1 MKTRQ
6 LILLLGLFLL
16 NSCIVKS
23 LFPFYTKDSIS
34 FEQKFIGKWHD
45 EKNNYCEVFSFKVE
59 YLKDKQVSSP
69 EDLSSE
75 DLEEYN
81 KYKDGYYVELSDE
94 DRKASFIAIPFKVR
108 DQLFLDFS
116 LFDVDMKT
124 INPVAS
130 GHLVGMH
137 TLAKIDFSE
146 DNNSLELIWFT
157 EEKLVQLLKE
167 DRIKIKHERTG
178 VNHTG
183 YLLTASSDELERF
196 LSKYIDSDIQDKWEG
211 ETIQYYFKR

>member
-1 MKTRQ
+1 MKNRRF
-6 LILLLGLFLL
+6 IFVMGVFLL

-45 EKNNYCEVFSFKVE
+45 EKNNYCEVFSFKE
-59 YLKDKQVSSP
+59 MYLKDKKVSSP
-69 EDLSSE
+69 EDLSEE
-75 DLEEYN
+75 DLEEY
-81 KYKDGYYVELSDE
+81 KMYKDGYYVELSDE
-94 DRKASFIAIPFKVR
+94 ERNASFVAMPFKIR

-116 LFDVDMKT
+116 LFDVDMNT
-124 INPVAS
+124 INPVAT

-137 TLAKIDFSE
+137 TLAKLEFSNDDNSVELLWFSE
-146 DNNSLELIWFT
+146 K
-157 EEKLVQLLKE
+157 KLVQLLEE

-178 VNHTG
+178 VNQTG
-183 YLLTASSDELERF
+183 YLLTASSEELERF
-196 LSKYIDSDIQDKWEG
+196 ITKYIDSDIQDKWKG